1 MRIGSSP
8 ARASTSASPSFAA
21 VIPIAP
27 AASWRRAISGV
38 LGVLKWGRS
47 FCGRLRKY
55 APILAMLS
63 STRSRSRINAGVSIS
78 DLRITRR
85 VWSRGL
91 LLQEL
96 LSKGLAPG
104 SKPLGELGI
113 AEPDY
118 LGGEEPGVGGAWLSD
133 RHGCHRHA
141 LWHLD
146 NRKQRIHPVQRRGRH
161 RHADH
166 RQNGLGRYHAGQM
179 GRPARPRDDGAQ
191 AALGGARRIF
201 QGEIRR
207 AIRGQHPNLMW
218 NFKFGDGFGRGRDV
232 FPIALAAHDYA
243 DERRLPR
250 SHVRPTLRLV
260 YD

>member
-1 MRIGSSP
+1 MLNSLSTVAIVPTRAAMANMRSTLAAPAIWLAMRIGPSP

-47 FCGRLRKY
+47 FCGLERKY
-55 APILAMLS
+55 APIMAMLS

-78 DLRITRR
+78 DLRIMRR
-85 VWSRGL
+85 FWSGEL

-96 LSKGLAPG
+96 LSARLTPG
-104 SKPLGELGI
+104 PKSLGQLGI

-118 LGGEEPGVGGAWLSD
+118 LGGEESGVGGSRLPD
-133 RHGCHRHA
+133 RHGRYRHA

-146 NRKQRIHPVQRRGRH
+146 DRKQRIHPVQRRGGH

-166 RQNGLGRYHAGQM
+166 RQNGLGRDHTGQM
-179 GRPARPRDDGAQ
+179 RRPARPRDDYAQ
-191 AALGGARRIF
+191 AALGGA
-201 QGEIRR
+201 
-207 AIRGQHPNLMW
+207 
-218 NFKFGDGFGRGRDV
+218 
-232 FPIALAAHDYA
+232 
-243 DERRLPR
+243 
-250 SHVRPTLRLV
+250 
-260 YD
+260 